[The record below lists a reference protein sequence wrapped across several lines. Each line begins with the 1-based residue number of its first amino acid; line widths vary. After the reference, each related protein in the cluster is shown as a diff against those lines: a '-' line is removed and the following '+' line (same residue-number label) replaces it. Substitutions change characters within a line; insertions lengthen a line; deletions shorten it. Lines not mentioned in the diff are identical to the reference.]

1 MPATRQGFSGPPPGG
16 PLPFVG
22 ALDEVPGLGHAVRT
36 NRFPSFAMVKL
47 KRAYE
52 SPSPAD
58 GRRVL
63 VDRLWPR
70 GVTKAQAGLDLWLK
84 DVAPSTALRQW
95 FGHDPAKWDEFRRRY
110 QSELAEPGPAAALA
124 ELRRLAAAGPLTLV
138 YSTRETERNHAIVLR
153 DLLLARGA

>member
-1 MPATRQGFSGPPPGG
+1 
-16 PLPFVG
+16 
-22 ALDEVPGLGHAVRT
+22 
-36 NRFPSFAMVKL
+36 MVKL

-52 SPSPAD
+52 PPSPAD

-70 GVTKAQAGLDLWLK
+70 GVTKAEAGLDLWLK

-110 QSELAEPGPAAALA
+110 LAELAEPGPAAALA

-153 DLLLARGA
+153 DLLLARGT

>member
-1 MPATRQGFSGPPPGG
+1 
-16 PLPFVG
+16 
-22 ALDEVPGLGHAVRT
+22 
-36 NRFPSFAMVKL
+36 MVKL

-52 SPSPAD
+52 QPSPAD

-70 GVTKAQAGLDLWLK
+70 GVTKAEAGLDLWLK

-110 QSELAEPGPAAALA
+110 LAELAEPGPAAALA
-124 ELRRLAAAGPLTLV
+124 ELRQLAAAGPLTLV